1 MSLIIKK
8 SLEHVLNIQAGF
20 ELFERF
26 MYTLQL
32 LSSCRRTQ
40 ASFSGFNDS
49 KHQQGSDRKE
59 VKTFQISLSG
69 QQLIYLLLIIHSRII
84 IYKSQIVAQIL
95 FFSYLACRRF
105 KCFIGV
111 LERQINDN
119 SQQSVQFL
127 LVKTEEQR
135 LQIHIHR

>member
-1 MSLIIKK
+1 
-8 SLEHVLNIQAGF
+8 
-20 ELFERF
+20 

-49 KHQQGSDRKE
+49 KVVIAK
-59 VKTFQISLSG
+59 KTFQISLSG
-69 QQLIYLLLIIHSRII
+69 QQLIYLLFIIHSRIL

-111 LERQINDN
+111 LKRQINDN

-135 LQIHIHR
+135 LQMHIHR